1 MIFLSGDRAQRLV
14 GSGVSGT
21 PETWEEQPPVCAGA
35 QSSALKVL
43 TGRSSIAMEVVPP
56 GNDCCS
62 LPLNISVRIVGKSS
76 NSTGHFA

>member
-35 QSSALKVL
+35 QSSQPALKVL
-43 TGRSSIAMEVVPP
+43 MGRSSIAMEVVPP
-56 GNDCCS
+56 GSDCCS

-76 NSTGHFA
+76 N